1 MYPSSSNRRLAP
13 HVSNSLCP
21 QRDIRLERNDI
32 IALVN
37 TLQQVLAAFA
47 FISFVLSPPV
57 SKSSFKTH
65 FPCSFLEL
73 FASATGSPPWP
84 AAKMTPVRP
93 PVQNRNLCRK
103 CTELSC
109 SVRTGDL

>member
-13 HVSNSLCP
+13 HVSYSLCP

-37 TLQQVLAAFA
+37 TLQQVLQTFA
-47 FISFVLSPPV
+47 FFSFVLSPPV
-57 SKSSFKTH
+57 TKASFKTH

-84 AAKMTPVRP
+84 AAKMTPVMP
-93 PVQNRNLCRK
+93 PVENRNYVSK
-103 CTELSC
+103 MH
-109 SVRTGDL
+109 